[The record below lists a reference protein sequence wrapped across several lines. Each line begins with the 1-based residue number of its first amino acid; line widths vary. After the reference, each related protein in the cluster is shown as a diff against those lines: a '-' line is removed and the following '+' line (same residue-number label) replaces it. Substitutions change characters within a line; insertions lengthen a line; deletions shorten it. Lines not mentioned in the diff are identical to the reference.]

1 MIRYWSTGTK
11 FVQYNFVFVFANRFI
26 PLSREFVL
34 ICIAPVWSLVE
45 VVAQYVSKVLR
56 HNPTMPQKSLKSSL
70 VSKIPLGMADRQAT
84 STVPNTPI
92 AAEFAWST
100 DTGRQQTV
108 ARICWYLTPLRRYP
122 FGY

>member
-1 MIRYWSTGTK
+1 MK
-11 FVQYNFVFVFANRFI
+11 QAVQ
-26 PLSREFVL
+26 
-34 ICIAPVWSLVE
+34 
-45 VVAQYVSKVLR
+45 VAEHFRAEKHQAD
-56 HNPTMPQKSLKSSL
+56 
-70 VSKIPLGMADRQAT
+70 PLGMADRQAT

>member
-70 VSKIPLGMADRQAT
+70 VSKIGLSQRARRTLKCSKTWKLVHSGYSYCAT
-84 STVPNTPI
+84 VYCI
-92 AAEFAWST
+92 
-100 DTGRQQTV
+100 
-108 ARICWYLTPLRRYP
+108 LL
-122 FGY
+122 FG